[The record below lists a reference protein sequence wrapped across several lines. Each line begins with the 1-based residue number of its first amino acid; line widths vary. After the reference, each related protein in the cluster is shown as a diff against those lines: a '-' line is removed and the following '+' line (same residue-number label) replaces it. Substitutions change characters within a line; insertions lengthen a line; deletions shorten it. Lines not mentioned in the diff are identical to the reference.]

1 MDSSLDK
8 TSFSLELALRRY
20 RGLAMNRYELIIG
33 LIVVVLGAIIIA
45 LVVLNGL

>member
-1 MDSSLDK
+1 
-8 TSFSLELALRRY
+8 
-20 RGLAMNRYELIIG
+20 MNRYELIIG